1 MGAIGPSVTMRQL
14 ARLTGRRRKALW
26 PMSPPEAD
34 HREQCLAGVPREVGM
49 VLRARSAGLD
59 VRHLS
64 EADESQT

>member
-1 MGAIGPSVTMRQL
+1 
-14 ARLTGRRRKALW
+14 
-26 PMSPPEAD
+26 MSPPEAD